1 LCDGRHVVEK
11 HREKIEK
18 YLDLAIELQTLWN
31 TQIEIVPLVFGA
43 LGRIPKQTMKNF
55 ELLKLTMVNP
65 HLMQKSV
72 ILKTATIL
80 RRHLQL

>member
-1 LCDGRHVVEK
+1 MFLVRHVVEK
-11 HREKIEK
+11 HREKVEK
-18 YLDLAIELQTLWN
+18 YMNLAVELQN

-43 LGRIPKQTMKNF
+43 LGSIPEQTIKNF
-55 ELLKLTMVNP
+55 ELLKLSTIND
-65 HLMQKSV
+65 HLMQKSL